1 MVFDGRKA
9 YRKGPLMKT
18 YVSFFKFIFFFLP
31 ISLIFLLTGCGKK
44 SEPLSR
50 TGFYFDTFIMVTLYD
65 HQDEALL
72 DECFSLAGTYENM
85 LSKTKENSDVW
96 NINHSNGTPATVSQD
111 TLALLRASLFYAG
124 LSNGKTDPTVGPVT
138 ELWDFSGS
146 SPASL
151 PDQADLEKALSH
163 VGYEGI
169 IIEGNEV
176 SLADPDAGIDLG
188 FIAKGYIADRIKDYL
203 VSQGVTSA
211 TINLVKSDIEL
222 ALVGENASA
231 TITPKTITMLAKD
244 AEEGATPVEIT
255 DTAVQV
261 APGEY
266 VITVVATVAD
276 SVSGGSVDFTT
287 TCKLLVTVAGSLQ
300 NVSIGSDQVK
310 TLEAKIATSVVLFDT
325 ANAKVTVNGASGK
338 EISVDASNAS
348 IDGKTFTHRIKFGG
362 TGSATSR
369 YIGIEVKAA
378 AKIIVYAASGS
389 GGTARDLKLTKDD
402 GTAVG
407 SVSVDPITKCEY
419 TVTGAGAFSLFS
431 GGSGINVYGIEIIY
445 NA

>member
-124 LSNGKTDPTVGPVT
+124 LSNGKTDPTIGPVT

-211 TINLVKSDIEL
+211 TINLGGNVLTIGSRPDGSPFRIGIQKPFSPGGDI
-222 ALVGENASA
+222 ALVLPVTDLSVVSSGTYERYFELDN
-231 TITPKTITMLAKD
+231 TIYHHILDTKTGYPVQNNLFQVTILSRSSMDGD
-244 AEEGATPVEIT
+244 ALSTTCFLLGLEEGMKLIESMG
-255 DTAVQV
+255 DTEALFFTSD
-261 APGEY
+261 GN
-266 VITVVATVAD
+266 IH
-276 SVSGGSVDFTT
+276 SSSGLKD
-287 TCKLLVTVAGSLQ
+287 
-300 NVSIGSDQVK
+300 
-310 TLEAKIATSVVLFDT
+310 
-325 ANAKVTVNGASGK
+325 
-338 EISVDASNAS
+338 
-348 IDGKTFTHRIKFGG
+348 
-362 TGSATSR
+362 
-369 YIGIEVKAA
+369 
-378 AKIIVYAASGS
+378 IV
-389 GGTARDLKLTKDD
+389 
-402 GTAVG
+402 
-407 SVSVDPITKCEY
+407 P
-419 TVTGAGAFSLFS
+419 
-431 GGSGINVYGIEIIY
+431 
-445 NA
+445 